1 MTTGILA
8 AFAGATVSHW
18 YARVVMLLA
27 NVLMI
32 AIRAPHGQRSRWL
45 PVAIS
50 RRTRAEN
57 VALNINAIAH
67 FLPLLWIV
75 TPVFVFADYGLRFA
89 PFCLGVGCLSCGV
102 YLFRRSHTDLGDN
115 FSNSL
120 ELRARHQLVTS
131 GIYAFVRHPMYLA
144 LFVYLVGEAM
154 VIPNW
159 FVGPAELLAM
169 LLLFVIRVG
178 PEERMLREAFGPHY
192 GAYAMTTKRLVPG
205 IW

>member
-1 MTTGILA
+1 MTTEILA
-8 AFAGATVSHW
+8 ALAGATVSPG
-18 YARVVMLLA
+18 YAKAVMLLA

-45 PVAIS
+45 AVVMS

-57 VALNINAIAH
+57 FALKINAITY
-67 FLPLLWIV
+67 FFPLLWIV
-75 TPVFVFADYGLRFA
+75 TPVFGFADYGLRAA
-89 PFCLGVGCLSCGV
+89 PFYLGVCCLLCGM
-102 YLFRRSHTDLGDN
+102 YLFRRSHSDLGDN

-120 ELRARHQLVTS
+120 ELRARHQLVTC

-144 LFVYLVGEAM
+144 LFVYLVGETL

-178 PEERMLREAFGPHY
+178 PEERMLLEAFGPRY
-192 GAYAMTTKRLVPG
+192 GAYAIATKRLVPRV
-205 IW
+205 W